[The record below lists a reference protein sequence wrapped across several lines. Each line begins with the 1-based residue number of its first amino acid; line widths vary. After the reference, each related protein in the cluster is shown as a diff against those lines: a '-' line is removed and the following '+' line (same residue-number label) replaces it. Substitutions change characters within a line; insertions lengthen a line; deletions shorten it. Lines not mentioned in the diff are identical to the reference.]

1 MNDPVTVLIV
11 DDEPLARRRL
21 RKLAEADPDL
31 KVIGECA
38 NADEAEK
45 VIRNLHPRLLFL
57 DIQMPRKSG
66 FDLLAEINPAQ
77 LPLVVFVTAFDKY
90 AVRAFEVHAIDY
102 LLKPYTAERFDAS
115 VQVAKRRLRE
125 ELNERLAERTLAL
138 LAEMRTGY
146 AERLLV
152 KANEAI
158 VFLNAI
164 DIDWIETQDKYVR
177 IHAGAETFLLRES
190 ISHLSG
196 RLDPRRFL
204 RIHRSYLV
212 NIDRIKKLEP
222 WFNQEYQV
230 VLRDGTRLTLSR
242 GQRKRLADVLGT
254 GI

>member
-1 MNDPVTVLIV
+1 MTEPLSVLIV

-21 RKLAEADPDL
+21 RKLVEADPEL
-31 KVIGECA
+31 ILAGEGA
-38 NADEAEK
+38 NADEALS
-45 VIRNLHPRLLFL
+45 VIQTLRPRLVFL

-66 FDLLAEINPAQ
+66 FDLLAEIDPAEM
-77 LPLVVFVTAFDKY
+77 PLVVFVTAFDKY

-102 LLKPYTAERFDAS
+102 LLKPYTAERFQAA
-115 VQVAKRRLRE
+115 VQIAKKRLRE
-125 ELNERLAERTLAL
+125 EINEQLVERTLTL

-146 AERLLV
+146 AQRLLV
-152 KANEAI
+152 KAQEAI
-158 VFLNAI
+158 VFLNAN

-177 IHAGAETFLLRES
+177 IHAGAETYLMRES
-190 ISHLSG
+190 IAHLSG
-196 RLDPRRFL
+196 RLDPRQFL
-204 RIHRSYLV
+204 RIHRSFVV

-242 GQRKRLADVLGT
+242 GQRKRLGDVFGA

>member
-1 MNDPVTVLIV
+1 MNGSVTVLIV

-21 RKLAEADPDL
+21 RKLIEADDEL
-31 KVIGECA
+31 RLVGECA
-38 NADEAEK
+38 NADEAAK
-45 VIRNLHPRLLFL
+45 AIRLLRPRLLFL

-66 FDLLAEINPAQ
+66 FELLAEIDAEQ
-77 LPLVVFVTAFDKY
+77 MPLVVFVTAFDKY
-90 AVRAFEVHAIDY
+90 AVRAFDIHAIDY
-102 LLKPYTAERFDAS
+102 LLKPYTAERFGAA
-115 VQVAKRRLRE
+115 VQVAKKRLRE
-125 ELNERLAERTLAL
+125 ELNEHLAERTLAL
-138 LAEMRTGY
+138 LAELRTGY

-158 VFLNAI
+158 VFLNAT

-177 IHAGAETFLLRES
+177 IHAGPETYLLRES
-190 ISHLSG
+190 ISHLSA
-196 RLDPRRFL
+196 RLDPRGFL

-212 NIDRIKKLEP
+212 NIDRIKRLEP

-242 GQRKRLADVLGT
+242 GQRKRLGDVLGA